1 MKINYLRSFAEEKQ
15 LSINEYVN
23 DLVQFQK
30 NYSPKLEISEYVPK
44 VNKLFNLLPALWK
57 MRLARYV
64 DYPSQIKK
72 LPNYDLTHVID
83 QS

>member
-30 NYSPKLEISEYVPK
+30 NYSPKLEIS
-44 VNKLFNLLPALWK
+44 
-57 MRLARYV
+57 
-64 DYPSQIKK
+64 
-72 LPNYDLTHVID
+72 
-83 QS
+83 